1 MIQKHCFECGTALIE
16 KELEEEGIV
25 PYCPKCQQYR
35 FPMYNVAVS
44 MIVVDEET
52 GKILLIQQYSKLSY
66 ILVAGYVNRGEAE
79 EHAVVR
85 EVREETGLDLPPIAI
100 AAGGKPYFPGSDW
113 HFSISH
119 TPRHAFCA
127 LSRREIGI
135 DAEELDRNVN
145 LALAEKILSPKEK
158 AQFDAAPDKRRAL
171 LTFWVLKEAQVKRT
185 GDGLRGYPN
194 GTDFSLND
202 PRVTEMDGC
211 LVAVIE

>member
-1 MIQKHCFECGTALIE
+1 MRIASCALA
-16 KELEEEGIV
+16 G
-25 PYCPKCQQYR
+25 R
-35 FPMYNVAVS
+35 
-44 MIVVDEET
+44 T
-52 GKILLIQQYSKLSY
+52 GHEAGRALLAALY
-66 ILVAGYVNRGEAE
+66 
-79 EHAVVR
+79 
-85 EVREETGLDLPPIAI
+85 REETGHELPPIAVK
-100 AAGGKPYFPGSDW
+100 AGGKPYFPGSDW
-113 HFSISH
+113 HFSVSH
-119 TPRHAFCA
+119 TPRRAFCA

-171 LTFWVLKEAQVKRT
+171 LTFWVLKEARVKRT